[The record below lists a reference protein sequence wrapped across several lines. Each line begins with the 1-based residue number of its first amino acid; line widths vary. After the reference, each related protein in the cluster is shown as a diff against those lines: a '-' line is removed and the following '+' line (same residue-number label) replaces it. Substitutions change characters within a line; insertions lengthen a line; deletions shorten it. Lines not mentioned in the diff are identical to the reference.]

1 MPPRRS
7 GAIATSTPLARI
19 QVVLPIRDAAALT
32 DDGTMS
38 QEQAR
43 DRAVLLSIT
52 ALAAMAI
59 AYLLIWAVLRDPDMT
74 DKLMNGIA
82 PPGTAVV
89 GNRVAVIGGI
99 IAALGAWTAAIT
111 SRRVIPV
118 LLVVLASV
126 PFAPRTLFTLALAF
140 DG

>member
-1 MPPRRS
+1 MLQNQRQDR
-7 GAIATSTPLARI
+7 T
-19 QVVLPIRDAAALT
+19 
-32 DDGTMS
+32 
-38 QEQAR
+38 
-43 DRAVLLSIT
+43 RAVTLSL
-52 ALAAMAI
+52 ASLAAMAI
-59 AYLLIWAVLRDPDMT
+59 AYLLIWVVLRDPDMT

-99 IAALGAWTAAIT
+99 IAALGAWTAAVA

-118 LLVVLASV
+118 LLVMLATV
-126 PFAPRTLFTLALAF
+126 PFAPMTLFTLALVF